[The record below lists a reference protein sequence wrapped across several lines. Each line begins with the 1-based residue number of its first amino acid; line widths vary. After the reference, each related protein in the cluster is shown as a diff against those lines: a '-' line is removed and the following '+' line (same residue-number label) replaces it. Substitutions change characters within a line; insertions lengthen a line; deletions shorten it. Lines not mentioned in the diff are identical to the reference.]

1 MDIKQII
8 NNMEAMHKMCKAV
21 VYSEKDVMEATKDD
35 ENRII
40 YNIALARHDTFV
52 FFREWLQD
60 LIETYYKDEASWNES
75 LKILQMQ
82 DPKSKIVEGGE

>member
-8 NNMEAMHKMCKAV
+8 NNMEAMHKMCVSV
-21 VYSEKDVMEATKDD
+21 VNSEKNVMNVSKDD
-35 ENRII
+35 ENRIM

-52 FFREWLQD
+52 FFREWLKD
-60 LIETYYKDEASWNES
+60 LIETYYKDEASWNET

-82 DPKSKIVEGGE
+82 DSKSQIVEGGE